1 MHAFAAYFV
10 RTQQSTV
17 KTDTKRISWLPRD
30 NTQTATNRSA
40 DVRDTARC
48 SKLAWTLLRDG
59 PGASGDRARNPF
71 GRFADALGTPRASQ
85 DRSWDG
91 SWATR
96 TSHKCAPERFSN
108 GFERPKLPTIEFL
121 SVLGPFWSLVGSFAS
136 CFFGAFHR
144 FFDRTFI
151 CSFDFS
157 VTRSLHRRFIYVA
170 YIQVPPS

>member
-1 MHAFAAYFV
+1 MIFVVCHHARAFAPCFP
-10 RTQQSTV
+10 RSQQNTV

-59 PGASGDRARNPF
+59 PGASGDRAGNPF

-96 TSHKCAPERFSN
+96 TRHKRGLERLQN
-108 GFERPKLPTIEFL
+108 GLERPKLPTIEFL
-121 SVLGPFWSLVGSFAS
+121 FIFGSNWPLLGSLACSIAAFVRSIVLLITPSFARS
-136 CFFGAFHR
+136 TLKFQSH
-144 FFDRTFI
+144 DP
-151 CSFDFS
+151 S
-157 VTRSLHRRFIYVA
+157 VE
-170 YIQVPPS
+170 